1 MGKRRFRFVDL
12 SLRSLQALG
21 RIVDKRDYFSRFST
35 SSKNI
40 FHIGAES
47 PQQALHL
54 REALLLSCKRLRVEF
69 DVVTIIASACR
80 HVFDHVTHLAQ
91 RLRKNRELGIYATTH
106 LKRGRCSIER
116 IEGTVIAGQGI
127 VSSTCRHRERFCVF
141 CDFQIVHK
149 LLVLTLERIDL
160 VDAAQRETGL
170 IELCRGGFLRI
181 LYAIELNCSFM
192 RIGES
197 SLVRSQDI
205 RHLLAN
211 PSVKHMDV
219 GCRFHELLM
228 LELATK
234 VDCRA
239 DDLRQF
245 AHARHRAIH
254 RRARTPVSPN
264 AARDYELVHL
274 AVFAF
279 VEKTTCNLQG
289 VLAVTH
295 HVSTRAAAHE
305 QLERR
310 KQGRFARTSLARDHR
325 EAVARLKRC
334 VADKR

>member
-1 MGKRRFRFVDL
+1 MR
-12 SLRSLQALG
+12 
-21 RIVDKRDYFSRFST
+21 
-35 SSKNI
+35 
-40 FHIGAES
+40 ES
-47 PQQALHL
+47 
-54 REALLLSCKRLRVEF
+54 
-69 DVVTIIASACR
+69 
-80 HVFDHVTHLAQ
+80 
-91 RLRKNRELGIYATTH
+91 RELGVDATARF
-106 LKRGRCSIER
+106 KRRCCSIER
-116 IEGTVIAGQGI
+116 IEGTAITRQSFM
-127 VSSTCRHRERFCVF
+127 SSTCRHRERLSVLG
-141 CDFQIVHK
+141 DFQVVHK
-149 LLVLTLERIDL
+149 LLVLTLKWIDL
-160 VDAAQRETGL
+160 VDAAQCEASL
-170 IELCRGGFLRI
+170 IELCRSGFLRI
-181 LYAIELNCSFM
+181 LHSIELSCSFM

-274 AVFAF
+274 VVFAF

-289 VLAVTH
+289 FLAVTH